1 MYEVGIVF
9 KNGSKVTFDAEE
21 FDINLARR
29 NLVTTGD
36 TSYSQVFRF
45 MYTDAMGGD
54 APIYLNPDEVAG
66 IAVVR
71 TTDDTTH
78 KRTLKVL

>member
-9 KNGSKVTFDAEE
+9 KNGSKVTFDAQE
-21 FDINLARR
+21 FDLDLSKPDVIPE
-29 NLVTTGD
+29 GS
-36 TSYSQVFRF
+36 TSYDQAIRF
-45 MYTDAMGGD
+45 TYKDAKGD
-54 APIYLNPDEVAG
+54 EAPIYLNPAEVAG

-71 TTDDTTH
+71 TLDDSTH

>member
-9 KNGSKVTFDAEE
+9 KNGSKVTFDAQE
-21 FDINLARR
+21 FDLDLSRR
-29 NLVTTGD
+29 YVTKAGSS
-36 TSYSQVFRF
+36 SYDQVFR
-45 MYTDAMGGD
+45 YTYKDAAGDD
-54 APIYLNPDEVAG
+54 APIYLNPDELAG

-71 TTDDTTH
+71 TLDDSTH

>member
-9 KNGSKVTFDAEE
+9 KNGSKVTFDAQE
-21 FDINLARR
+21 FDLNLAKR
-29 NLVTTGD
+29 NLVSAGD
-36 TSYSQVFRF
+36 ASYSQLFRF
-45 MYTDAMGGD
+45 MYTDAQGDD

-71 TTDDTTH
+71 TIDDSTH